1 MKPIYSLLALSF
13 LIIISSGC
21 KKNTDGSS
29 DAQTLKFISGDI
41 YFNSG
46 LNTLCQTSDNGFAI
60 AALVG
65 RYRIYVAKTNSSFD
79 VQWSKIFGSNI
90 YDVGGIVE
98 SSDKGFVII
107 SNFHDTTYRPEKTY
121 VDLIKLNPSGNFLW
135 EKKYAFRY
143 QYNTGFAL
151 RETPDKGFI
160 VTTVHDEIDNQGS
173 NFIELFKVNSN
184 GDSLWSRDYNDHYS
198 TSGHD
203 IQITSDNGYI
213 AVGNEIVLKT
223 DSLGNKQWDQYF
235 APVTFTNVRILPD
248 GSYIVLGMKDV
259 STYTSTNGLDYI
271 LMKFDPSG
279 TKLWEKLYDV
289 GDHEWS
295 ANLCLTPEGGFIFS
309 GMTDI
314 ESGNNDEVVIIKT
327 DGAGNEL
334 SVKTI
339 NLGRDPEAWGLIWQ
353 NGSYV
358 YYGGTTLS
366 NGLAYY
372 LMLMRFNM

>member
-1 MKPIYSLLALSF
+1 MKHNYFLIALSIL
-13 LIIISSGC
+13 LILFTGC
-21 KKNTDGSS
+21 KKKSDSSS
-29 DAQTLKFISGDI
+29 DNPSQKYISGDI
-41 YFNSG
+41 WFNSG

-65 RYRIYVAKTNSSFD
+65 IHKIYVAKTTSSFD
-79 VQWSKIFGSNI
+79 IQWSKTFAANI
-90 YDVGGIVE
+90 ADVGGIVE
-98 SSDKGFVII
+98 STDKGFVIV
-107 SNFHDTTYRPEKTY
+107 SNFTDTTIHPNKKY
-121 VDLIKLNPSGNFLW
+121 VDLIKLNPSGNLLW

-143 QYNTGFAL
+143 QYRTGFAL

-160 VTTVHDEIDNQGS
+160 ITTVHDKIDNLGF

-184 GDSLWSRDYNDHYS
+184 GDSLWSHDYSDHYS

-203 IQITSDNGYI
+203 IQVTSDNGFI
-213 AVGNEIVLKT
+213 AVGDQIVLKT

-259 STYTSTNGLDYI
+259 STFTSSNGLDYI

-279 TKLWEKLYDV
+279 TKLWEKLYNV
-289 GDHEWS
+289 GDHESS

-309 GMTDI
+309 GMTDVNSPY
-314 ESGNNDEVVIIKT
+314 EDEVVIIKT

-334 SVKTI
+334 SVKTLS
-339 NLGRDPEAWGLIWQ
+339 LGRSPEAWGLVYQ

-358 YYGGTTLS
+358 FYGGTTLS
-366 NGLAYY
+366 TGLDYY
-372 LMLMRFNM
+372 LLLMRFNM

>member
-1 MKPIYSLLALSF
+1 
-13 LIIISSGC
+13 
-21 KKNTDGSS
+21 
-29 DAQTLKFISGDI
+29 
-41 YFNSG
+41 
-46 LNTLCQTSDNGFAI
+46 
-60 AALVG
+60 
-65 RYRIYVAKTNSSFD
+65 
-79 VQWSKIFGSNI
+79 
-90 YDVGGIVE
+90 
-98 SSDKGFVII
+98 
-107 SNFHDTTYRPEKTY
+107 
-121 VDLIKLNPSGNFLW
+121 
-135 EKKYAFRY
+135 
-143 QYNTGFAL
+143 
-151 RETPDKGFI
+151 
-160 VTTVHDEIDNQGS
+160 
-173 NFIELFKVNSN
+173 
-184 GDSLWSRDYNDHYS
+184 
-198 TSGHD
+198 
-203 IQITSDNGYI
+203 
-213 AVGNEIVLKT
+213 
-223 DSLGNKQWDQYF
+223 
-235 APVTFTNVRILPD
+235 
-248 GSYIVLGMKDV
+248 
-259 STYTSTNGLDYI
+259 
-271 LMKFDPSG
+271 MKFDPSG